1 MTGAI
6 GRPSSYTPALADLI
20 CERLANGESLRA
32 ICTDAGMPA
41 KSTVFKWLCENKAF
55 SDQYAR
61 ARETQADSLF
71 DDILTIADTPVVGEK
86 RKTLPDGKVE
96 VSTGDMIEHRRLQ
109 VDARKWMAGKLA
121 PKKYGEKITQ
131 EVTGADGAP
140 LVPIINLTGRPEPSS
155 AS

>member
-1 MTGAI
+1 MSAPI

-32 ICTDAGMPA
+32 ICNDAGMPDKA
-41 KSTVFKWLCENKAF
+41 TVFRWLAAHEEF
-55 SDQYAR
+55 RDQYAR

-109 VDARKWMAGKLA
+109 VDARKWMA
-121 PKKYGEKITQ
+121 
-131 EVTGADGAP
+131 
-140 LVPIINLTGRPEPSS
+140 
-155 AS
+155 